1 MPHTNFL
8 RMEYNLKADQE
19 KAAKIYEDARS
30 LVDNAKSEGR
40 ELNSDEEKQF
50 DTLIN
55 EHQAQEVA
63 IERKRKLNSIANSDV
78 EKVEKVAEKRG
89 VSLDEQVDL
98 KDKCEG
104 AFRTYLLRGYG
115 GMTQEERQIME
126 RAQTVGTNSEGGYT
140 VDSFLA
146 ESIDKALL
154 EFGGVRSVADVM
166 STPNGGDLSFV
177 TNDDT
182 GNVGELLAES
192 GTAANQDTAFGLVTL
207 GAYKYSSKAMYI
219 TRELLQD
226 SKYDI
231 VGYISELMAE
241 RIGRITNTHFTSGDG
256 SSKPLGIAEAA
267 TEGTSTAS
275 SSAITFSEMLDLKH
289 SVDRAYRNN
298 ATWMLNDSTLVAL
311 KKVAIASANQSLWQP
326 GIVGGAPAT
335 IDGQAYTVNNDMDS
349 FGTGTRPV
357 IYGDMKKY
365 KVRDVA
371 GIEILRSDDLNMLK
385 GQVTFVGFMR
395 TDADLINTSA
405 VKAMRMITT

>member
-1 MPHTNFL
+1 M
-8 RMEYNLKADQE
+8 LK
-19 KAAKIYEDARS
+19 
-30 LVDNAKSEGR
+30 
-40 ELNSDEEKQF
+40 
-50 DTLIN
+50 
-55 EHQAQEVA
+55 
-63 IERKRKLNSIANSDV
+63 
-78 EKVEKVAEKRG
+78 KVEKVAEKRG

-126 RAQTVGTNSEGGYT
+126 RAQTVGTDSEGGYT

-192 GTAANQDTAFGLVTL
+192 GTSANQDTAFGLVTL
-207 GAYKYSSKAMYI
+207 GAFKYSSKAMYI

-275 SSAITFSEMLDLKH
+275 ASAITFSEMLDLKH